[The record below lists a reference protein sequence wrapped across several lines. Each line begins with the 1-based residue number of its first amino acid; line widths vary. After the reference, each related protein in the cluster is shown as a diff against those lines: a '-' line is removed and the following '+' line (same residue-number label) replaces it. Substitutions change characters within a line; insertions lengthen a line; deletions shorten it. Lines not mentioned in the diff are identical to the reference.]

1 MLLLKELPIHF
12 SKLTVSG
19 VLGEG
24 GVFSLMMAVSLFKI
38 YNYF

>member
-24 GVFSLMMAVSLFKI
+24 GGVFTYDGCLI
-38 YNYF
+38 I